1 MSIEFHPAFLPFF
14 HGNCAGYWWKIR
26 RIKKD
31 LGGRRLPLSE
41 GGLLP
46 PNLPHPPRTSPIFPP
61 LRKRKFVSFFEGG
74 GDIGEVFVGLGGGN
88 YLKGAASHL
97 FGERNT

>member
-1 MSIEFHPAFLPFF
+1 MQVIGGKYAGLRKTLKGEGPPF
-14 HGNCAGYWWKIR
+14 R
-26 RIKKD
+26 RW
-31 LGGRRLPLSE
+31 S
-41 GGLLP
+41 LLP
-46 PNLPHPPRTSPIFPP
+46 PNLPHPPRTSPISPP

-88 YLKGAASHL
+88 YLKGAASRL